1 MSKLKLSLS
10 IITLLF
16 GILMLDSFI
25 GFYLGIRPF
34 KVNSTLTPK
43 DFNVPYERV
52 TFLTQDHLKLS
63 GWFIPNKNP
72 KAPTIIVCHGYPA
85 DKGNILPSTL
95 FLHQDY
101 QLFYF
106 DFRYLGESEG
116 SYSTIG
122 KNEVDDLLAAITF
135 LKSRGIQQV
144 GVWGYSLGGVVALLT
159 APKTPAIKAIV
170 AQAPYARL
178 DWVAEDNYHPPYLNK
193 VLGELTR
200 FWAWLFLG
208 YDINK
213 VNPALTASHIA
224 VPTLIIHSKTDHLIS
239 LKHATLFQAAA
250 NHNPMLNPM
259 VVDYAM
265 HGEHFQGYETMITH
279 FFNTYLK

>member
-1 MSKLKLSLS
+1 MGKLKLAFS
-10 IITLLF
+10 IVALLF
-16 GILMLDSFI
+16 AVLLVDSFI

-34 KVNSTLTPK
+34 KVTSTLTPS
-43 DFNVPYERV
+43 DFNLPYERV
-52 TFLTQDHLKLS
+52 TFSTQDHLTLH

-95 FLHQDY
+95 FLHQNY
-101 QLFYF
+101 QLLYF

-122 KNEVDDLLAAITF
+122 KNEVNDLLAAIAF
-135 LKSRGIQQV
+135 LKTRGVKKV
-144 GVWGYSLGGVVALLT
+144 GVWGYSLGGVVAILA
-159 APKTPAIKAIV
+159 APNTPAIKAIV

-178 DWVAEDNYHPPYLNK
+178 DWVAEDNYNIPFLNK
-193 VLGELTR
+193 LLGSLTR
-200 FWAWLFLG
+200 FWAWLWLG
-208 YDINK
+208 YDINTI
-213 VNPALTASHIA
+213 NPAVTAKNLT

-239 LKHATLFQAAA
+239 LKHAALFQAAA
-250 NHNPMLNPM
+250 EHNPNLHPLI
-259 VVDYAM
+259 VDYAL
-265 HGEHFQGYETMITH
+265 HGEHFQGYDTVITQ